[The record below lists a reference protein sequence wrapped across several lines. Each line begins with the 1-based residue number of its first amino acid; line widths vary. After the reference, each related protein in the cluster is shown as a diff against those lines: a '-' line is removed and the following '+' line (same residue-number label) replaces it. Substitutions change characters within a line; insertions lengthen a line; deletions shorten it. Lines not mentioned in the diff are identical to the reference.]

1 MQRAG
6 LVTAFLAFG
15 ALCIGVSALSA
26 WRDRA
31 VTLEQARREVAATAR
46 LLDEHASRAIEA
58 SDIALQRL
66 IDTLEPWDLKDPD
79 KGRRLWNTLRE
90 RVRALPQIGAAWVVD
105 ARGTVV
111 LGTWEF
117 PAPPQN
123 YAHRD
128 YFKAHQDAARA
139 LFLEPS
145 TLGSRTR
152 KDRFTISRAFRDDE
166 GRVRGVAVVAIH
178 SDHFSTL
185 YGQTDWGGGSRLAL
199 YTAGMKRM
207 AQWPPEKDT
216 PPPAAVWPALGQA
229 EAGPAIVDATHV
241 TAARRLGSYPVV
253 VVASRSL
260 DEILAGWR
268 ERTLWTAV
276 YAACVLAG
284 AALLFLNA
292 LNGVRREASMRA
304 ELVRTNQSLDERVRQ
319 RTAELESALRAAET
333 ANLAK
338 MKVLATVSHD
348 LRQPLQGLATFH
360 DLLLKQSAS
369 PDLHRLGAMAAASL
383 QAGQRMLDDL
393 LALSRL
399 EAGVVPVEESS
410 FALGPVLDQLA
421 AEVRAEAEAKR
432 LRLTVMP
439 TRAWVRSDP
448 ARLQQ
453 ILRNL
458 LSNAVKYTE
467 QGGVVVGVRWR
478 GDRVRIEVWDSGQG
492 IPDVELG
499 TIWEE
504 FYQIGNPARDG
515 ARGAG
520 LGLSIVERTARLM
533 GHDLDVR
540 SRVGRGSVFA
550 VTLSRV
556 AARTAPVAAPP
567 PAGAEAT
574 AGTVDGPKK
583 ERLRGRL
590 VLVVE
595 DDALQRNSLTLV
607 LEQAGARVVAVESF
621 DAALAATRAALQ
633 PPSAILSDYRLPGG
647 TDGLSGIQRL
657 RSALGADV
665 PAVLL
670 TGELSSDLARAA
682 RTAGCELLTKPAA
695 PDSILTTLAEM
706 TRAVETA

>member
-1 MQRAG
+1 MQRAR
-6 LVTAFLAFG
+6 LVAAFLAFG
-15 ALCIGVSALSA
+15 ALCIGVSTLSA
-26 WRDRA
+26 WRDRIA
-31 VTLEQARREVAATAR
+31 TLEQARREVTATAR

-58 SDIALQRL
+58 SDVALQSF

-79 KGRRLWNTLRE
+79 MGRRLWNTLRE
-90 RVRALPQIGAAWVVD
+90 RVRAIPQVGAAWVVD
-105 ARGTVV
+105 AWGTAV

-117 PAPPQN
+117 PTPPHN

-128 YFKAHQDAARA
+128 YFKAHQDASRV

-145 TLGSRTR
+145 APGSRTQ
-152 KDRFTISRAFRDDE
+152 KDRFTISRAFRDGE

-178 SDHFSTL
+178 SDHFSNL
-185 YGQTDWGGGSRLAL
+185 YGQTGWGNGSRLAL
-199 YTAGMKRM
+199 YTAGKERL
-207 AQWPPEKDT
+207 AQWPPEESA
-216 PPPAAVWPALGQA
+216 PPPAAVWPAPGQA
-229 EAGPAIVDATHV
+229 EASPAVIDDTHV
-241 TAARRLGSYPVV
+241 TAARRLEGYPVV
-253 VVASRSL
+253 VVASRPL

-268 ERTLWTAV
+268 ERTVWTAV

-292 LNGVRREASMRA
+292 LNGIRREASMRA
-304 ELVRTNQSLDERVRQ
+304 ELVRNNQSLDERVRQ
-319 RTAELESALRAAET
+319 RTAELESALRTAEM

-348 LRQPLQGLATFH
+348 LRQPLQGLAAFH

-369 PDLHRLGAMAAASL
+369 PDLHRLGAMASASL
-383 QAGQRMLDDL
+383 QAGQRLLDDL

-399 EAGVVPVEESS
+399 EAGVVPVEESA

-439 TRAWVRSDP
+439 TSAWVRSDP

-467 QGGVVVGVRWR
+467 RGGVVVGVRRR
-478 GDRVRIEVWDSGQG
+478 GDQARIEVWDSGQG
-492 IPDVELG
+492 IPAVELG

-515 ARGAG
+515 SRGAG

-533 GHDLDVR
+533 GHRLDVR

-550 VTLSRV
+550 VTLPRIATR
-556 AARTAPVAAPP
+556 AAPIAPPVPTTGRTA
-567 PAGAEAT
+567 AGRKDSRQE
-574 AGTVDGPKK
+574 G
-583 ERLRGRL
+583 RLRGRL

-595 DDALQRNSLTLV
+595 DDPLQRNSLTLV
-607 LEQAGARVVAVESF
+607 LEQAGARVVAVETF
-621 DAALAATRAALQ
+621 NAALAAARAALQ

-647 TDGLSGIQRL
+647 TDGLSGIQEL
-657 RSALGADV
+657 RATLGV
-665 PAVLL
+665 ELPAVLL

-682 RTAGCELLTKPAA
+682 KAAGCALLTKPAS

-706 TRAVETA
+706 TKAAEAA